1 MKVLRNNQLEDCPYQ
16 QLDEDQDGSAASHV
30 LIPLERFTRE
40 RDLWAGFRGETGV
53 IVSGDAEPDAL
64 LDHTDSLGLVCI
76 HIPKF
81 TDGRGYSL
89 AVMLRRAG
97 YRGTLRAVGDI
108 LFDQIDYLRRCG
120 FDEFELKDP
129 VRQHRYPAP
138 EITRHYQDIETDCA
152 ASWRRFG
159 DKA

>member
-1 MKVLRNNQLEDCPYQ
+1 MKVLSNNQLKACPY
-16 QLDEDQDGSAASHV
+16 LPLADDQDGAAHDHV
-30 LIPLERFTRE
+30 LIPFDRLTRE
-40 RDLWAGFRGETGV
+40 NELWANFGGKIGV
-53 IVSGDAEPDAL
+53 VVPGDSDPDVLPKLAKPVE
-64 LDHTDSLGLVCI
+64 LVCI

-89 AVMLRRAG
+89 AVLLRRAG

-108 LFDQIDYLRRCG
+108 LYDQVDYLRRCG

-129 VRQHRYPAP
+129 VRQDKYPAS
-138 EITRHYQDIETDCA
+138 ELTRHYQDVETDRA

-159 DKA
+159 GDD

>member
-16 QLDEDQDGSAASHV
+16 PLDDSQDGSAQSHV
-30 LIPLERFTRE
+30 LIPLERLTRE
-40 RDLWAGFRGETGV
+40 RGLWADFGGEIGV
-53 IVSGDAEPDAL
+53 LVSGDTEPDAL
-64 LDHTDSLGLVCI
+64 LDHTGSIKLVCI

-120 FDEFELKDP
+120 FNEFELKDP
-129 VRQHRYPAP
+129 VRQDRYPAS
-138 EITRHYQDIETDCA
+138 ELTRHYQDIETDRA

-159 DKA
+159 DDA